1 MKKALIGLML
11 IVGFAF
17 GAIDYEDRFDR
28 EFQKLDNSQKEM
40 IQEIYNRSKPY
51 DLVYSTLAI
60 AWQESNFGKWNVN
73 LADPSCGPFHQ
84 LVPLFIKKHKLENT
98 QFMQNKVCGELINN
112 LDLSVSTVIS
122 ELEAWKV
129 VHKNRWN
136 TWEYVYRSYNAG
148 YNYDSDKAK
157 KYAKMIKARIKVLKK
172 YIK

>member
-1 MKKALIGLML
+1 MQKILFSFMALLTCL
-11 IVGFAF
+11 FA
-17 GAIDYEDRFDR
+17 AVDYEEKFERDFL
-28 EFQKLDNSQKEM
+28 KLDDSQKRM
-40 IQEIYNRSKPY
+40 IHEIYNRSKPY

-73 LADPSCGPFHQ
+73 LSDPSCGPFHQ
-84 LVPLFIKKHKLENT
+84 LVPLFIRKHKLENT

-136 TWEYVYRSYNAG
+136 AWEYVFRSYNAG
-148 YNYDSDKAK
+148 FNYDSPKAK